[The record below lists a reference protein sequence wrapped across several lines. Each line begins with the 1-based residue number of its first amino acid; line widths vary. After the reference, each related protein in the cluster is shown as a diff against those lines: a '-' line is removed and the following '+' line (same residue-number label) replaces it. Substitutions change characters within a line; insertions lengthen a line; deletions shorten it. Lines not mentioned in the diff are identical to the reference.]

1 MAVPQGRAIAGTACP
16 TEDVKLEHEDWCAAR
31 MGRDHQIG
39 DMGCAAVPGCLL
51 STKHKECKPG
61 NLLCLL
67 LHLSL
72 GRLCVESPLTGL
84 LPLCAYKGGVD
95 GCRLFCSHLPLLGF
109 SLFSLLPK
117 PSGLGLWECL
127 QYRESLTL
135 STSCFCSTRL
145 AGALALK
152 ESIFLSD
159 CHRWSCILAIIIQL
173 ATQTQITCTWILVC
187 LYFLAYPAVKCLFC
201 DRQSQLLK

>member
-1 MAVPQGRAIAGTACP
+1 MAVPPGRAMAGTACP
-16 TEDVKLEHEDWCAAR
+16 TEDVKLEHQDWCVPK

-39 DMGCAAVPGCLL
+39 DMGCAAVPGCLAP
-51 STKHKECKPG
+51 SIK
-61 NLLCLL
+61 NV
-67 LHLSL
+67 SL
-72 GRLCVESPLTGL
+72 ESSFDCYYILAWGDSARKAPLTGL

-117 PSGLGLWECL
+117 PSGLGFWECL
-127 QYRESLTL
+127 QYHESLTL

-145 AGALALK
+145 AGTLVLK

-159 CHRWSCILAIIIQL
+159 SHRWSCILAIITQL
-173 ATQTQITCTWILVC
+173 ATQTQITCT
-187 LYFLAYPAVKCLFC
+187 
-201 DRQSQLLK
+201 